1 MAKHNDD
8 DAVGQNRDVQRRRQ
22 LNEYSL
28 TKTID
33 LPYFQ
38 PILDSP
44 LFIIEEGRIFMRFEK
59 CFQITV
65 RVWVMCWI
73 LLAVAVESFAASDPA
88 IIEGAKKEGE
98 LALWTASDLQQV
110 TKFAQQFEQKYPFIK
125 VNVYRSGAAS
135 LQNKI
140 ITESLAGKH
149 SWDVTNFSFETILGL
164 IERKLVAKYKS
175 PERNMLYNDMMDTEG
190 YWTAIYPQ
198 PIVLGY
204 NTNHVKKSDVPRTY
218 NELLAPKW
226 KGRKISLDSD
236 GLGLLLGLSIAWGK
250 EKALS
255 YLKQLAANE
264 PVPGRG
270 HSFRVQQIAAGEYSL
285 TLAYANPIQAAKF
298 QGAPIDWVVLEPVPV
313 ALNAIMLAEHASH
326 PNAGKLYIDFI
337 LSRQGQE
344 TLKSLQRIPAR
355 KDVEPDPPGLI
366 RGYKRIVFQPVKP
379 EEYSEDDKLYKDI
392 FGIR

>member
-1 MAKHNDD
+1 MGFKKRFRTAMKFWL
-8 DAVGQNRDVQRRRQ
+8 AFTIF
-22 LNEYSL
+22 SAL
-28 TKTID
+28 TIQT
-33 LPYFQ
+33 Y
-38 PILDSP
+38 
-44 LFIIEEGRIFMRFEK
+44 
-59 CFQITV
+59 
-65 RVWVMCWI
+65 
-73 LLAVAVESFAASDPA
+73 AASDPA
-88 IIEGAKKEGE
+88 IIEAAKKEGE

-110 TKFAQQFEQKYPFIK
+110 TRMGQQFEKKYPFLK

-135 LQNKI
+135 LQSKI

-164 IERKLVAKYKS
+164 IERKLVAQYKS
-175 PERNMLYNDMMDTEG
+175 PERNMLYDDMMDSEG

-198 PIVLGY
+198 PTILGY
-204 NTNHVKKSDVPRTY
+204 NTNHVKKSDVPRSY
-218 NELLAPKW
+218 NDLLAPKW
-226 KGRKISLDSD
+226 KSKKISIDND

-250 EKALS
+250 DKAIG
-255 YLKQLAANE
+255 YLKQLAGNE

-270 HSFRVQQIAAGEYSL
+270 HSFRVQQIAAGEYFL

-298 QGAPIDWVVLEPVPV
+298 QGAPVDWVVLEPVPV
-313 ALNAIMLAEHASH
+313 SLNAIMLAERAAH

-337 LSRQGQE
+337 LSREGQE

-366 RGYKRIVFQPVKP
+366 RGYKRIVFQPAKR
-379 EEYSEDDKLYKDI
+379 EEYAENDKLYKEI